1 MRIYIAGVD
10 GYLGWA
16 LAQHLV
22 DRGHEVAGMDNFLR
36 REWVAEM
43 KSQSATL
50 ILPMEKRLSAFREVH
65 GKELPFTE
73 ATFAI
78 TTPSIMNLKNF
89 SLKLLFI
96 SQKCHRPPTA

>member
-50 ILPMEKRLSAFREVH
+50 ILPMENVCPLSAKFTV
-65 GKELPFTE
+65 KNCLLPKQ
-73 ATFAI
+73 
-78 TTPSIMNLKNF
+78 PLR
-89 SLKLLFI
+89 LRHHL
-96 SQKCHRPPTA
+96 